1 MGRLCDPS
9 SNKHPLNHCLLSFK
23 EDIHWRSCF
32 SVSPVS
38 FVSLIL
44 DPGEN
49 GRREIRLHHR
59 RRYAWETFS
68 DVIFVIYAI
77 FILTE
82 RCPGGTSGCL
92 LAHRLS
98 HAPARPSV
106 LLIEAGSNP
115 PGDELRAP
123 FHRYSSPTL
132 RPDLDYGYASS
143 PQPQFND
150 RVIPYARG
158 KGLGGSTLLNFQV
171 YLYGSSEDFNRWAKL
186 VEDESWDWEHCKDL
200 FKQIETFDVRGAE
213 AYSDLA
219 KPDMEAH
226 GTEGLVKVCLPQVM
240 EKGVEPVLR
249 AVVEKSGE
257 KHNLDFNSGDPIGV
271 GIFPMS
277 TSKEGRTTSATSHL
291 VNTPD
296 NLEIWTDT
304 TVQRLL
310 FDGSQVLGV
319 ESADGRRGGLFHSL
333 RSSSLFTKFVQ
344 QPLTKRSSS
353 AVVLLTVLDYC
364 Y

>member
-1 MGRLCDPS
+1 
-9 SNKHPLNHCLLSFK
+9 
-23 EDIHWRSCF
+23 
-32 SVSPVS
+32 
-38 FVSLIL
+38 
-44 DPGEN
+44 
-49 GRREIRLHHR
+49 
-59 RRYAWETFS
+59 
-68 DVIFVIYAI
+68 
-77 FILTE
+77 
-82 RCPGGTSGCL
+82 
-92 LAHRLS
+92 
-98 HAPARPSV
+98 
-106 LLIEAGSNP
+106 
-115 PGDELRAP
+115 
-123 FHRYSSPTL
+123 
-132 RPDLDYGYASS
+132 
-143 PQPQFND
+143 
-150 RVIPYARG
+150 
-158 KGLGGSTLLNFQV
+158 
-171 YLYGSSEDFNRWAKL
+171 LYGSSEDFNRWAKL

-213 AYSDLA
+213 AYGDLA

-296 NLEIWTDT
+296 NLKIWTDT

-319 ESADGRRGGLFHSL
+319 ESADGRRGGLFHS
-333 RSSSLFTKFVQ
+333 
-344 QPLTKRSSS
+344 
-353 AVVLLTVLDYC
+353 
-364 Y
+364 